1 MHSVKLDSRF
11 LKFGSNEIRVTCGK
25 LEGICNVSTSSCIF
39 ESKDE
44 KSSPSLKDFIGTGS
58 ENFKIKHY
66 EIFKLHPKYP

>member
-11 LKFGSNEIRVTCGK
+11 LKFGSNEIRVSCGK

-44 KSSPSLKDFIGTGS
+44 KASPSLKDFIGTSS
-58 ENFKIKHY
+58 ESFKIKHC
-66 EIFKLHPKYP
+66 EIFKLHIKYP